1 MPAQRLKAEG
11 VAYLAKEE
19 NAKEIRD
26 DRNLTMRSETGVNS
40 RDLYDTLRLFT
51 FIDIVSGKLSCQYYS
66 A

>member
-26 DRNLTMRSETGVNS
+26 DRNLTMRSETRVPS
-40 RDLYDTLRLFT
+40 EFKRF
-51 FIDIVSGKLSCQYYS
+51 V
-66 A
+66 